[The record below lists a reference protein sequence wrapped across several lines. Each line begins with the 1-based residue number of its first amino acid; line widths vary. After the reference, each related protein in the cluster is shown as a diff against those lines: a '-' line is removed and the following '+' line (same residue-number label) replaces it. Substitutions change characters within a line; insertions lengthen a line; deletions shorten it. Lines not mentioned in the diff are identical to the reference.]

1 MGNDLQSGI
10 YDNGNGDGDQRDRYK
25 EYYTNATRR
34 SCRICM
40 LLITIGAIYI
50 QAQLMNINHQ
60 FN

>member
-1 MGNDLQSGI
+1 MGNDLQSGL
-10 YDNGNGDGDQRDRYK
+10 YDSVNDDGDQRDRYK

-50 QAQLMNINHQ
+50 QAQTLTISLTN
-60 FN
+60 